1 MRALREM
8 LCQIASCY
16 AAVAITAG
24 RMLRVKILVL
34 TLAVFLSGCGWFHG
48 AKPSAPKT
56 PEIIVT
62 GVPAGALLLV
72 DGVQSGG
79 AQEPDNRTRV
89 ISVAPGTHLLEVK
102 MGDSVVYRES
112 ADLASGDKRVIT
124 VLSGGSRD

>member
-1 MRALREM
+1 M
-8 LCQIASCY
+8 LCQIAPCY
-16 AAVAITAG
+16 AAPAITAG

-34 TLAVFLSGCGWFHG
+34 ALAVLLSGCGWFHG
-48 AKPSAPKT
+48 SKPGTPTA

-79 AQEPDNRTRV
+79 PQEPDNRTRAL
-89 ISVAPGTHLLEVK
+89 SVAPGIHVLEVK
-102 MGDSVVYRES
+102 MGDSIVYRES